1 MVVYVSHKINK
12 NPKTLARAKRI
23 TRQLQLKYPSDC
35 FICPVIAFWH
45 LIEKDV
51 DADFLF
57 ELQRDL
63 MDICDKAIII
73 SDLCKS
79 VKKEL
84 DAIDTLEMEV
94 EWYEPQNP
102 RKCD

>member
-51 DADFLF
+51 DTDFLF
-57 ELQRDL
+57 DLQRDL
-63 MDICDKAIII
+63 MDICDKLIVA
-73 SDLCKS
+73 SDLCKTI
-79 VKKEL
+79 KLTL
-84 DAIDTLEMEV
+84 DYADLIEMEV
-94 EWYEPQNP
+94 EWLEYE
-102 RKCD
+102 KH